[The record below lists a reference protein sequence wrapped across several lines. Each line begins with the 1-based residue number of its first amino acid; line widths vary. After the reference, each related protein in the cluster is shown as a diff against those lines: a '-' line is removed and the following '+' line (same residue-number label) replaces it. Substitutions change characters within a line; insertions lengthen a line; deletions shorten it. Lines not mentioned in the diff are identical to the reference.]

1 LATSLPAR
9 PRALGYCVIKELV
22 APAPGSIRSA
32 FVGVAGDLVDVRLSR
47 LARGVEADQKVHYLA
62 LCILCA
68 EAGCLEVIEEEA
80 RQTRHHIPPPPPA
93 RDLDDR
99 VVQIRQAE
107 PKDWVAHT
115 TTLAQGRLA
124 VPE

>member
-22 APAPGSIRSA
+22 APAPGKTRSA
-32 FVGVAGDLVDVRLSR
+32 FVGVAGDLMDVRLSR

-68 EAGCLEVIEEEA
+68 EAGCPEVIEEEA
-80 RQTRHHIPPPPPA
+80 RQTRQHIPPPPPA
-93 RDLDDR
+93 NDR